1 MSLKL
6 EHYLQSLVQQAAANR
21 HSARSAANPEQRR
34 ETVKA
39 SFGQLLGHYA
49 LHEHQPLEPRL
60 LERTQCDGYIRER
73 VEIATVDG
81 LRMAMYVLLPDN
93 PAAQPSPAVIACHGH
108 GYGSREIVGLEPD
121 GSERSGASGLH
132 KDFAIALVKE
142 GYVVAAPELL
152 GFGDRRLDE
161 DKAADSP
168 AKNSCFMLAVHLLL
182 TGRTLAGLRV
192 YETSRVI
199 DYLQERSDVES
210 TNIAI
215 MGISGGG
222 LVAGF
227 TAAMDDRIR
236 CAVVSGYA
244 SLFESS
250 ILARNHCLDNYI
262 PGVLLEAEMPEL
274 LGLIAPR
281 GLFLEAGAVDH
292 LFPQQSARQAYAEL
306 RSIYSAAGAPDA
318 VQAVFFDG
326 GHEIHGDAAYAW
338 LRTQLLEQTTIAG
351 GDRNDDGATTGSFDR
366 MGG

>member
-6 EHYLQSLVQQAAANR
+6 EHYLQTLVQHAAIER
-21 HSARSAANPEQRR
+21 HSVSAGANPKERR
-34 ETVKA
+34 ESVKKA
-39 SFGQLLGHYA
+39 FGRLLGHYA
-49 LHEHQPLEPRL
+49 ASSEQLLEPRL
-60 LERTQCDGYIRER
+60 MERTPCDGYVRER

-81 LRMAMYVLLPDN
+81 LRMAMYVLLPDS
-93 PAAQPSPAVIACHGH
+93 PATFPAPAVIACHGH

-121 GSERSGASGLH
+121 GSERSGTPGLH
-132 KDFAIALVKE
+132 KDFAIALARE

-168 AKNSCFMLAVHLLL
+168 AKNSCFMLAAHLLL

-192 YETSRVI
+192 YETTKVI
-199 DYLQERSDVES
+199 DYLQQRADVDAN
-210 TNIAI
+210 NIAI

-281 GLFLEAGAVDH
+281 GLFLESGAVDH
-292 LFPQQSARQAYAEL
+292 LFPREPAQQAYAEL
-306 RSIYSAAGAPDA
+306 RSIYSTAGAPDA

-326 GHEIHGDAAYAW
+326 GHEIHGTAAYAW
-338 LRTQLLEQTTIAG
+338 LRKQLLV
-351 GDRNDDGATTGSFDR
+351 
-366 MGG
+366 